1 MKQGVI
7 TSHYGVAVIVE
18 EEAFK
23 ERILMRVKRKS
34 GLVVGDE
41 VFFDNRIQNKAPR
54 KNILARQ
61 TDHGIQ
67 EIAANLDVLAVVVA
81 PMPKTPQSFIDLA
94 VVAALHQ
101 NIQPL
106 IIINKADLLEHSE
119 FEATLRKIFGTDIT
133 IFATSTT
140 RDQGLNALKAFL
152 NKSGR
157 TLFVGVSGSGKSS
170 LVNKLVP
177 NAQLDIG
184 DLAPTDS
191 HGKHVTTVSTLH
203 HIAGGGELIDTPGI
217 RDFRIASVRPQ
228 ELAEFFVGFAPW
240 LKLPCR
246 FRNCLHDHEPGCQ
259 IRQAVSNGHIDN
271 ARYEIY
277 LELLQESKNI

>member
-7 TSHYGVAVIVE
+7 ASHYGIAVII
-18 EEAFK
+18 EEASK

-34 GLVVGDE
+34 GLVVGDQ
-41 VFFDNRIQNKAPR
+41 VFFDNRIQNIVPR

-67 EIAANLDVLAVVVA
+67 EIAANLNILGIVVA
-81 PMPKTPQSFIDLA
+81 PMPRTPQSFIDLA

-101 NIQPL
+101 NIRPL
-106 IIINKADLLEHSE
+106 IIINKADLPEHGE
-119 FEATLRKIFGTDIT
+119 FEAGLRKIFGADIT

-140 RDQGLNALKAFL
+140 TAQGLDALKNLL
-152 NKSGR
+152 NTSGR
-157 TLFVGVSGSGKSS
+157 ALFVGVSGSGKSS

-177 NAQLDIG
+177 EAQLDIG
-184 DLAPTDS
+184 NLAPTDS

-217 RDFRIASVRPQ
+217 RDFRLASVRPH
-228 ELAEFFVGFAPW
+228 ELAELFVGFAQW
-240 LKLPCR
+240 LKQPCR
-246 FRNCLHDHEPGCQ
+246 FRNCLHDHEPGCE
-259 IRQAVSNGHIDN
+259 IRQAVLDKHIEN
-271 ARYEIY
+271 SRYEIY
-277 LELLQESKNI
+277 LGLLRESKHI